1 VLPFVLIVRV
11 EVFEVPSVIFTDTG
25 LKSEVNP
32 TGRPLAL
39 RLTVPVN
46 PASGVIVTSYT
57 ALSPGITDLE
67 EGLTVIE
74 KFGVLEA
81 DDEATKVR

>member
-1 VLPFVLIVRV
+1 MLTVRV
-11 EVFEVPSVIFTDTG
+11 EVFEVPSVIFTDTV
-25 LKSEVNP
+25 LKPAVDP

-39 RLTVPVN
+39 RVTVPVN
-46 PASGVIVTSYT
+46 PARGVIVTSYT

-67 EGLTVIE
+67 GGLTVIE
-74 KFGVLEA
+74 KFGVLDA

>member
-1 VLPFVLIVRV
+1 MLPFVLTVRV
-11 EVFEVPSVIFTDTG
+11 EVFEVPSVIFTDAG
-25 LKSEVNP
+25 VKPAVDPNGS
-32 TGRPLAL
+32 PLAL
-39 RLTVPVN
+39 RFTVPVN
-46 PASGVIVTSYT
+46 PASGVIVTSYN

-74 KFGVLEA
+74 KFGVLDA